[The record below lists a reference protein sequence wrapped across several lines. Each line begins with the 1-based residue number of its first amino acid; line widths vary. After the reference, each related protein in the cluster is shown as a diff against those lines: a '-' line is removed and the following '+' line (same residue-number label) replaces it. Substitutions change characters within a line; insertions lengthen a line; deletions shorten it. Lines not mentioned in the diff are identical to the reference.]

1 MTMCPHNDDTP
12 EKYSSQD
19 TRNKLSEDEPGRQ
32 VVQQKHQ
39 ADLRQRQVEGLGI
52 FKIRWKKFFSKSG
65 RQETGALGD
74 KFFQIKCGL
83 LLLLSIVKMNYL
95 HFSYIDILLLYT
107 SQYREWGSSSC
118 QPVKNI
124 I

>member
-12 EKYSSQD
+12 EKYRSQD

-52 FKIRWKKFFSKSG
+52 FKIRWKMFFKIRSTADRSPRRQIFPNQMWAAAAAAFHHQNELFSFFIHITYYYIPLNIGSG
-65 RQETGALGD
+65 D
-74 KFFQIKCGL
+74 L
-83 LLLLSIVKMNYL
+83 LLASL
-95 HFSYIDILLLYT
+95 
-107 SQYREWGSSSC
+107 
-118 QPVKNI
+118 
-124 I
+124 

>member
-52 FKIRWKKFFSKSG
+52 CQNQVENVFQNQVDR
-65 RQETGALGD
+65 RQE
-74 KFFQIKCGL
+74 
-83 LLLLSIVKMNYL
+83 
-95 HFSYIDILLLYT
+95 
-107 SQYREWGSSSC
+107 
-118 QPVKNI
+118 P
-124 I
+124 